1 MSFHAGLRVRGMN
14 NMSDQGRYE
23 VEMEDYKHMEEEQLW
38 TEHEK
43 MIELENGEENEH

>member
-1 MSFHAGLRVRGMN
+1 MEIS
-14 NMSDQGRYE
+14 YE
-23 VEMEDYKHMEEEQLW
+23 AEMEDYEHMEEEQLW